1 MTSTPS
7 VSDPEVV
14 ERLREVLLGARYH
27 EQHLADE
34 LTGEQRPE
42 DGGSTRSDDELPSE
56 LQAWLDQPE
65 LVPLIRLFW
74 SGAELASEEIDEL
87 LAPLDAERLEA
98 AGIVVRENGQVR
110 RSVGI
115 VPLDGLMI
123 AIEPLD
129 PADPPSDVVTGVSPA
144 SATLGWLTERRDVET
159 ALDLGTGCGT
169 QALFAARHSAEVV
182 GTDVNPRALEFAEFN
197 SRLNGLTNIEWLEGS
212 WFEPVEGRRFD
223 LIVSNPPFVVSPESA
238 LVYRDSDMPG
248 DAVSRHV
255 VREAAAHLTEEGRA
269 HVLVNWVHDEGADW
283 SAPLREW
290 VEGTGCDAILVHYGS
305 ERPID
310 YATKWN
316 QAVGERDFAE
326 FDATLRRWLEY
337 YEQAGIDRIATGAV
351 FLRRRSGEQVRVRA
365 IDASGGPSGPAGE
378 QVGRLVTGAEALAA
392 ESSDETLLDA
402 VLQPVEGLTI
412 EERGVYRAGA
422 YVSSEAIV
430 KLVPGLGLEV
440 RADGVTAAALRH
452 GDGTRNFRQLLG
464 AAVDGGEPSD
474 EQLTAAG
481 ASVRELIAKG
491 LATTSSGRSQ

>member
-1 MTSTPS
+1 LTNTPS

-34 LTGEQRPE
+34 LTGEQRPSK
-42 DGGSTRSDDELPSE
+42 DGESTHSDDELPSE

-74 SGAELASEEIDEL
+74 SGAELAAEEIDEL

-98 AGIVVRENGQVR
+98 AGVIVRENGQVR

-169 QALFAARHSAEVV
+169 QALFAARHARQVV

-255 VREAAAHLTEEGRA
+255 VREAAAHLTEDGRA
-269 HVLVNWVHDEGADW
+269 HVLVNWAHDREADW

-290 VEGTGCDAILVHYGS
+290 VADTGCDAILVHYGS
-305 ERPID
+305 EQPVD

-316 QAVGERDFAE
+316 QAVGKLDFAE
-326 FDATLRRWLEY
+326 FDETLRRWLDY
-337 YEQAGIDRIATGAV
+337 YEEAGIERIATGAV
-351 FLRRRSGEQVRVRA
+351 FLRRRSGADNRARA
-365 IDASGGPSGPAGE
+365 INASAGPSGPAGK
-378 QVGRLVTGAEALAA
+378 QVGRVVEGADLLAA
-392 ESSDETLLDA
+392 EPTDEELLATVFEA
-402 VLQPVEGLTI
+402 VGGVAI
-412 EERGVYRAGA
+412 EEQGVFAGGS
-422 YVSSEAIV
+422 YVSERAV
-430 KLVPGLGLEV
+430 AKLVPGLGLEV
-440 RADGVTAAALRH
+440 ELSGEAADALRRCDGRRTLGALVAAA
-452 GDGTRNFRQLLG
+452 TAG
-464 AAVDGGEPSD
+464 AEPSRD
-474 EQLTAAG
+474 ELADAAG
-481 ASVRELIAKG
+481 AARELVEKG
-491 LATTSSGRSQ
+491 LLSVSKPA